1 MRRDLYAQN
10 SVSREMQIGMM
21 SLDLCEFC
29 DFIQSLNRSDK
40 VLESDRSSDPFPVAN
55 QPPSDQETR
64 VFLGVI

>member
-1 MRRDLYAQN
+1 
-10 SVSREMQIGMM
+10 MQIGMM

-64 VFLGVI
+64 LFLGVI